1 MSSATEYVNKGLASV
16 YFSYRCTGRTL
27 VMKYSVANTLDQE
40 VDSHIHLA
48 NNRVPPLVAVR
59 FTTLSKDPFVP
70 FS

>member
-1 MSSATEYVNKGLASV
+1 
-16 YFSYRCTGRTL
+16 
-27 VMKYSVANTLDQE
+27 MKYSVANTLDQE